1 MKKGAIAMTRASSTA
16 LDDDPAEVLENLQ
29 GRRDNSM
36 MVTETALGQH
46 WSRAW
51 LPRDTKASFVGH
63 RVIGIRCQGFDETGI
78 ITTGER

>member
-1 MKKGAIAMTRASSTA
+1 MTRASSTV
-16 LDDDPAEVLENLQ
+16 LDDDPAEVLEKLQ
-29 GRRDNSM
+29 GRRDNLM
-36 MVTETALGQH
+36 MVTETALGQR

-63 RVIGIRCQGFDETGI
+63 RVIVRCQGFDKTGI